1 MRTSDRLAW
10 RVGATDA
17 VAVLLVAAAVG
28 RFVVGN
34 PATTPEF
41 DRALPSAILLLA
53 PVAVWLGRCH
63 SDAMQGSGR
72 FMPFHVIGAGAICAV
87 AILLALALGPLLTQ
101 AGWAQ
106 LAAGLQDSHGVG
118 NTIGAFLILL
128 LTVPVYAAIGQAIA
142 LGIGGLNWTI
152 VRWCTRGDRHTVR
165 LTSA

>member
-53 PVAVWLGRCH
+53 PAAAWLGRCH
-63 SDAMQGSGR
+63 SDAIQGSGR
-72 FMPFHVIGAGAICAV
+72 FMPFHVIGAGAVCAV

-106 LAAGLQDSHGVG
+106 LTAGLQDSHGVA
-118 NTIGAFLILL
+118 NTIGAVLILPVA
-128 LTVPVYAAIGQAIA
+128 VPVYAAIGVAIA
-142 LGIGGLNWTI
+142 FGIGCLKLTI
-152 VRWCTRGDRHTVR
+152 LPWCTHGDRHTVR